1 MPFLAQRNV
10 CCLVG
15 SSEILINVA
24 TGGSREYVF
33 LDIGGFNLGMSMV
46 WEGGLKMFIG
56 SRKVE
61 FTTKI
66 CLLSPKPPSKM
77 GAENKE
83 RSQQVVCYKAG
94 NGPGTL
100 DMEERSESENL
111 KRAPA

>member
-1 MPFLAQRNV
+1 M

-24 TGGSREYVF
+24 TGDSRENVF
-33 LDIGGFNLGMSMV
+33 LDIGGCNLGMGMV
-46 WEGGLKMFIG
+46 WEGGLKLFIG

-61 FTTKI
+61 VTTRI

-83 RSQQVVCYKAG
+83 RSQQVVRYKAED
-94 NGPGTL
+94 GPGTL

-111 KRAPA
+111 MCAPA